1 MAGTN
6 NGKSKG
12 NSQEDWTEKLREEAK
27 KLYERGSE
35 LLEISEQLGV
45 PLELLTTWQFT
56 EQWDV
61 LPETLIIGEDAFPTA
76 LQAIE
81 KKEDSIYDIT
91 PADLN
96 QEATDRLLEGY
107 KLVTNVAQDA
117 LLNDNIK
124 FKDKKQATDAYL
136 ESLKGQVALL
146 GADLSQEFLLDVAKI
161 IREEVTDQE
170 TLQRLGVKLTALGRL
185 YNTFQ
190 EEDIS
195 SVIDEFVRNRNV
207 QQQIKVLK

>member
-1 MAGTN
+1 MAGTD
-6 NGKSKG
+6 NGKPSRK
-12 NSQEDWTEKLREEAK
+12 SQEDWTEKIREEAK

-45 PLELLTTWQFT
+45 PLELLTAWSFT

-61 LPETLIIGEDAFPTA
+61 LPDTLVIGDDAFPTA
-76 LQAIE
+76 IQSVE
-81 KKEDSIYDIT
+81 KKEESIYDIT
-91 PADLN
+91 PADIA
-96 QEATDRLLEGY
+96 QEANDKLLEGY
-107 KLVTNVAQDA
+107 KLVTNVAQEA

-146 GADLSQEFLLDVAKI
+146 GSDLSQEFLLDVAKI

-170 TLQRLGVKLTALGRL
+170 ILQRLGVKLTALGRL
-185 YNTFQ
+185 YNTR
-190 EEDIS
+190 IS
-195 SVIDEFVRNRNV
+195 A
-207 QQQIKVLK
+207 

>member
-1 MAGTN
+1 MAGTD
-6 NGKSKG
+6 NGKPSRK
-12 NSQEDWTEKLREEAK
+12 SQEDWTEKIREEAK

-45 PLELLTTWQFT
+45 PLELLTAWSFT

-61 LPETLIIGEDAFPTA
+61 LPDTLVIGKDAFPTA
-76 LQAIE
+76 LQSVE
-81 KKEDSIYDIT
+81 KKEESIYDIT
-91 PADLN
+91 PADIA
-96 QEATDRLLEGY
+96 QEANDKLLEGY
-107 KLVTNVAQDA
+107 KLVTNVAQEA

-146 GADLSQEFLLDVAKI
+146 GSDLSQEFLLDVAKI

-170 TLQRLGVKLTALGRL
+170 ILQRLGVKLTALGRL
-185 YNTFQ
+185 YNTR
-190 EEDIS
+190 IS
-195 SVIDEFVRNRNV
+195 S
-207 QQQIKVLK
+207 

>member
-6 NGKSKG
+6 NGKSSRK
-12 NSQEDWTEKLREEAK
+12 SQEDWTEKIREEAK

-45 PLELLTTWQFT
+45 PLELLTAWSFT

-61 LPETLIIGEDAFPTA
+61 LPDTLVIGEDAFPTSI
-76 LQAIE
+76 QSVE

-91 PADLN
+91 PADIA
-96 QEATDRLLEGY
+96 QEANDKLLEGY

-146 GADLSQEFLLDVAKI
+146 GSDLSQEFLLDVAKI

-170 TLQRLGVKLTALGRL
+170 ILQRLGVKLTALGRL
-185 YNTFQ
+185 YNTR
-190 EEDIS
+190 IS
-195 SVIDEFVRNRNV
+195 S
-207 QQQIKVLK
+207 

>member
-1 MAGTN
+1 M
-6 NGKSKG
+6 
-12 NSQEDWTEKLREEAK
+12 
-27 KLYERGSE
+27 
-35 LLEISEQLGV
+35 
-45 PLELLTTWQFT
+45 LLTAWSFT

-61 LPETLIIGEDAFPTA
+61 LPDTLVIGDDAFPTA
-76 LQAIE
+76 IQSVE

-91 PADLN
+91 PADIA
-96 QEATDRLLEGY
+96 QEANDKLLEGY

-146 GADLSQEFLLDVAKI
+146 GSDLSQEFLLDVAKI

-170 TLQRLGVKLTALGRL
+170 ILQRLGVKLTALGRL
-185 YNTFQ
+185 YNTR
-190 EEDIS
+190 IS
-195 SVIDEFVRNRNV
+195 S
-207 QQQIKVLK
+207 